1 MSCLLNCP
9 STELALETL
18 LPVSCY
24 TLQHPISSHIQ
35 GQFHIAALLPGLG
48 PFKGAISL
56 LVGYHPEKSHS
67 SPLNVAVTDG
77 RQFNFKE
84 TVKQVCRPCVLHH
97 SHSLCSAPCTSS
109 APQRVNHALRCV
121 ATSPLN
127 MSATETVARTQKGI
141 MTKYSESEWKY

>member
-1 MSCLLNCP
+1 M
-9 STELALETL
+9 
-18 LPVSCY
+18 
-24 TLQHPISSHIQ
+24 LQHPISSHIQ
-35 GQFHIAALLPGLG
+35 GQFHIAALLPGLS
-48 PFKGAISL
+48 PFKEAISL
-56 LVGYHPEKSHS
+56 LVGYHPEKSHP
-67 SPLNVAVTDG
+67 SPLNVAVTEG

-84 TVKQVCRPCVLHH
+84 TVKQICRPCVLRH
-97 SHSLCSAPCTSS
+97 SRSRSLFSTCISS